1 MLLYKYV
8 HFKKDRYI
16 CIYIYMYNQ
25 YITQLLTFQQ
35 TSPAI
40 AGLGAAWPGTAAPLL
55 PWRGP
60 QLPRPDLDGH
70 GLVAKDRGRDRG
82 RKNRVDNIY
91 VILYICMYVYI
102 LHEYISRIVN
112 IIYRICY
119 LWPVRSKDF
128 VIWIWSESGYVD
140 RKDRARVL
148 ERWSKFISSSILSQ
162 KADWN

>member
-1 MLLYKYV
+1 M
-8 HFKKDRYI
+8 
-16 CIYIYMYNQ
+16 YIYMYNQ

-60 QLPRPDLDGH
+60 QLPRPEPRRPRPSGQ
-70 GLVAKDRGRDRG
+70 GSGAGQGKKKSGWQY
-82 RKNRVDNIY
+82 ICY
-91 VILYICMYVYI
+91 IIYICMYVYI